1 MQPTADKP
9 ANIEQKVADAA
20 RVQEFEEKIIAAL
33 KTCYDPEIP
42 VNIHELGL
50 VYGIDIDDKNAVVIR
65 MTLTSPACPA
75 AGTLPPEVEA
85 KVRAIPG
92 VTSAKTQIVWEPI
105 WDPSRMSEA
114 ARLQLGMDDW

>member
-1 MQPTADKP
+1 MEPVADKP
-9 ANIEQKVADAA
+9 ADIEQKVAEAA
-20 RVQEFEEKIIAAL
+20 RVQELEEKIVAAI

-42 VNIHELGL
+42 VNIFELGL
-50 VYGIDIDDKNAVVIR
+50 IYGIDVDEKSAVTIR

-92 VTSAKTQIVWEPI
+92 VASAKTQIVWEPT

-114 ARLQLGMDDW
+114 ARLQLGIDDW